1 MHCPCCSSTSFQC
14 TYDMKNTQLQ
24 NWNQKQ
30 SKGTCSRKKWPTFFH
45 FSLHSERKNPMKHCG
60 HKSTKKRKKER
71 QEKKGEEEKSLLQI
85 FFHKKE
91 KPFRRFD
98 ISAPPIPA
106 KLGHTKS
113 WVEILEYWAFQRIIG
128 LFSGK

>member
-1 MHCPCCSSTSFQC
+1 
-14 TYDMKNTQLQ
+14 
-24 NWNQKQ
+24 
-30 SKGTCSRKKWPTFFH
+30 
-45 FSLHSERKNPMKHCG
+45 MKHCG

-85 FFHKKE
+85 FFIKKE

-113 WVEILEYWAFQRIIG
+113 
-128 LFSGK
+128 